1 MTNPFTSETYTNIW
15 AKHYCIGKSIIV
27 FDAIKGIKFTK
38 TKYLPVYINLG
49 ENFTNGLSYTLSPN
63 HKDFKNK
70 VALVHDVIDYPDTNY
85 TNTDGVKL
93 IKVKQYKG
101 VRGDLSNF
109 KTSDDIISSSF
120 SSSKAKYNFK
130 RSIKLLEEQHQIT
143 YKVYCGS
150 IDRTIYDKEMAA
162 FKNLISTRFD
172 DKSEFNTVLPMWP
185 FYEDLIYPLIL
196 EKKASLNVIYD
207 KEQPI
212 AMSINFIDTQT
223 LMVAIRSFD
232 ISYYRMNIGNIEI
245 FKLIE
250 WCISNGITT
259 LDFSKGEVD
268 YKKRWC
274 NDVYEFYHHILYD
287 SKSMTSSVIGRSM
300 AYYFKLKQYLRD
312 KNVNNLYVRFL
323 HLKKKVLFQK

>member
-15 AKHYCIGKSIIV
+15 AAHYCKGKSIV
-27 FDAIKGIKFTK
+27 AFDTIKGIKFTK
-38 TKYLPVYINLG
+38 AKFLNVYINLG
-49 ENFTNGLSYTLSPN
+49 KNFTNGLSYTLFPD

-70 VALVHDVIDYPDTNY
+70 VALIHDVIDYPDKNY
-85 TNTDGVKL
+85 TSLDHIKL

-109 KTSDDIISSSF
+109 KTSEDIITASF
-120 SSSKAKYNFK
+120 SSSKSKYNFK

-143 YKVYCGS
+143 YKVYHGD
-150 IDRTIYDKEMAA
+150 IDKDVYDNEMAA

-185 FYEDLIYPLIL
+185 FYKDLVYPLIL

-212 AMSINFIDTQT
+212 AMSINFIDAQT
-223 LMVAIRSFD
+223 LIVAIRSFD
-232 ISYYRMNIGNIEI
+232 ISYHKMNIGNIEV

-250 WCISNGITT
+250 WCINNGITT

-268 YKKRWC
+268 YKKRWS

-287 SKSMTSSVIGRSM
+287 SSSLTSSIIGKSM
-300 AYYFKLKQYLRD
+300 AHYFNFKQYLRD